1 MGNDRTD
8 DMSIRLLAQWREG
21 DQQAADRLF
30 HRYAEQLTALARS
43 RLSARMSRRF
53 DAEDVVQSVY
63 CSFFNG
69 VGQGRFD
76 LQCGGDLWRL
86 LVAIT
91 LNKLHL
97 RVRRN
102 QSAKRAVAKEAPMAN
117 ELYLGNLAVSS
128 PSPLEAAALADELE
142 SVMVQLGPLE
152 RRMLEMR
159 LQGYNLEEIAA
170 ATQRTE
176 RTVRRTLTEARQM
189 LSQRGC
195 ADAQP

>member
-1 MGNDRTD
+1 MEKDRPD
-8 DMSIRLLAQWREG
+8 DFSIRLLAQWREG
-21 DQQAADRLF
+21 DQQAAGSLF

-43 RLSARMSRRF
+43 RLSARMGRRF

-63 CSFFNG
+63 CSFFKG
-69 VGQGRFD
+69 AGEGRFD
-76 LQCGGDLWRL
+76 LQRGGDLWRL

-102 QSAKRAVAKEAPMAN
+102 QSGKRAVAKERSLEN
-117 ELYLGNLAVSS
+117 ELYFGDLRVAT

-142 SVMVQLGPLE
+142 SVMSKLEPLE

-176 RTVRRTLTEARQM
+176 RTVRRALTEVKQ
-189 LSQRGC
+189 LLGQSC
-195 ADAQP
+195 CNADL

>member
-1 MGNDRTD
+1 MGHDQTD

-43 RLSARMSRRF
+43 QLSARMNRRF

-69 VGQGRFD
+69 AGQGRFD
-76 LQCGGDLWRL
+76 LQRGGDLWRL

-91 LNKLHL
+91 LNKLRL

-102 QSAKRAVAKEAPMAN
+102 QSAKRAVAKESPLGN
-117 ELYLGNLAVSS
+117 ELCLGNLVVSS

-142 SVMVQLGPLE
+142 SLMVQLGPLE
-152 RRMLEMR
+152 RRMVEMR

-170 ATQRTE
+170 ATRRTE
-176 RTVRRTLTEARQM
+176 RTVRRSLTEVRQM
-189 LSQRGC
+189 LGQKGS
-195 ADAQP
+195 ADAEL